1 MRSSGSLFGIVYC
14 LHKKASHCAV
24 FAFLCS
30 NGGSIRLYYTIL
42 DGSFGKDRQSP
53 PY

>member
-1 MRSSGSLFGIVYC
+1 LRAQIYEEFRQFVWNC

-30 NGGSIRLYYTIL
+30 NGGSIGL
-42 DGSFGKDRQSP
+42 D
-53 PY
+53 